1 MNRLNINNNGKL
13 GGNADLLSEVKV
25 KVLVQE
31 DRNVIIAVNRWGESI
46 DGEIVNIL
54 IMIYSTRREPRLS
67 QRLLKFRVL

>member
-1 MNRLNINNNGKL
+1 MDRLNINNNGKL